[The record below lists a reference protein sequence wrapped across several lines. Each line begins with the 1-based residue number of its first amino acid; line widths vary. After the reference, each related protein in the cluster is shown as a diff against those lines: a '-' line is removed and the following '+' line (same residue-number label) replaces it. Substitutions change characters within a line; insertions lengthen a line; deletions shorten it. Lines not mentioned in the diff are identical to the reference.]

1 MFDAL
6 GEAGAGGGV
15 ELVVIEAFE
24 RGLAAEEAGLGEG
37 EEAPEIEEA
46 VFDGS
51 AGEDEAVGGAEGAGG
66 GRGGAGGFLMFWPS
80 SRMTA
85 SQVSAAK
92 ASA

>member
-15 ELVVIEAFE
+15 GLVVVEALE
-24 RGLAAEEAGLGEG
+24 GSLAAEKAGLREG
-37 EEAPEIEEA
+37 EEAPEVEEA
-46 VFDGS
+46 IFDGR
-51 AGEDEAVGGAEGAGG
+51 AGEDEAVGRARA
-66 GRGGAGGFLMFWPS
+66 AWAVALAGFLMFWPS

-85 SQVSAAK
+85 SHDSAAK